1 MGFVGFFLQF
11 FVMQFFSSQAWT
23 FHGVISC
30 CSFKRFKMHARYSQG
45 LWEKGLKS
53 LYLKTYQPRKEGGW
67 ELKCKFQWM
76 FAKTRISD
84 LVLQMW
90 KGKCY
95 FRKRP
100 QSVPSYP
107 SMETRYRKEK
117 EWRLW
122 GKYRANKKNNWG
134 PDAGEFGLLYQT
146 FSLTIYLCLPV
157 RGWWRKRWHT
167 LTPVLEW

>member
-100 QSVPSYP
+100 RSVPSYP

-122 GKYRANKKNNWG
+122 GKYRANQKITGAQMLENLDYCIKLLHS
-134 PDAGEFGLLYQT
+134 PFIYAYQSEVGEDKGD
-146 FSLTIYLCLPV
+146 I
-157 RGWWRKRWHT
+157 RW
-167 LTPVLEW
+167 PQF